1 MPRLREPGSFLPTLL
16 LVFSGYLLL
25 AGRGT
30 TEEQEDAPFGK
41 LMTPI
46 PPV

>member
-25 AGRGT
+25 AGGGRLAV
-30 TEEQEDAPFGK
+30 APAR
-41 LMTPI
+41 
-46 PPV
+46 